1 MLSLSL
7 IKEFRHVV
15 APFRLDV
22 RYDIG
27 DEHKS
32 AVLFESSGSGKTL
45 IEIGRASCRERV

>member
-7 IKEFRHVV
+7 IKEFRHVA
-15 APFRLDV
+15 APFRLEV

-32 AVLFESSGSGKTL
+32 AVLFAVDRKS
-45 IEIGRASCRERV
+45 VV